1 MTMRTRGDL
10 ILVRRLDITGRNKD
24 YGDRVG
30 MSGMTRDVRDEDG
43 YEEMQGLTGI
53 TRDDQG

>member
-53 TRDDQG
+53 TKDDQG